1 MSDRGET
8 ARVLQST
15 PVLMS
20 GDYVRS
26 KAFYEQTLK
35 FRVVEEGGDPP
46 RFGIFERGGAAI
58 FVNAW
63 SGARAPVPDI
73 WDAYLHVSGLERL
86 FEELES
92 AGAPIT
98 RSIEDTVYGMREF
111 EVTDPDGNVL
121 CFGEDSE
128 KAAS

>member
-1 MSDRGET
+1 
-8 ARVLQST
+8 
-15 PVLMS
+15 MS

-86 FEELES
+86 FEELEL

-111 EVTDPDGNVL
+111 EITDPDGNVL